1 MTEFIGDWCECLP
14 HLLALAARLEGEGQY
29 NNAKL
34 IRGAIDA
41 LNRMAAYK
49 IKLPSDKE
57 GLVNELNKAVETLKS
72 FDFNKELIE
81 AMKLGISA
89 LADGRLPLINE
100 TPHVYVC
107 RTCGNLVLNEPEK
120 KCATCKA
127 RSTTF
132 KHFLPVYWLNAL
144 EPFMALDRLNQTP
157 SDVATLLEGLSEE
170 DFNQQ
175 PIDGGW
181 AIRNVVS
188 HLRDAQGVLSYRLN
202 ILLERDNPQ
211 IESKAVFEW
220 ATSEEDRPPTT
231 QEIYTVYKSAR
242 QDTISKLEAMP
253 LKDWW
258 RTGRHEE
265 FGAVTIRQQVS
276 YFASHEITHLPQIE
290 SLRDELLK
298 ARE

>member
-1 MTEFIGDWCECLP
+1 
-14 HLLALAARLEGEGQY
+14 
-29 NNAKL
+29 
-34 IRGAIDA
+34 
-41 LNRMAAYK
+41 
-49 IKLPSDKE
+49 
-57 GLVNELNKAVETLKS
+57 
-72 FDFNKELIE
+72 
-81 AMKLGISA
+81 
-89 LADGRLPLINE
+89 
-100 TPHVYVC
+100 
-107 RTCGNLVLNEPEK
+107 
-120 KCATCKA
+120 
-127 RSTTF
+127 
-132 KHFLPVYWLNAL
+132 
-144 EPFMALDRLNQTP
+144 MALDRLNQTP

-175 PIDGGW
+175 PKDGGW

-202 ILLERDNPQ
+202 NLLEQDNPQ

-231 QEIYTVYKSAR
+231 REIYTVYKSAR
-242 QDTISKLEAMP
+242 QESILKLEAMP

-265 FGAVTIRQQVS
+265 FGTVTIRQQVS
-276 YFASHEITHLPQIE
+276 YFASHEINHLPQIE